1 MKVNSRVE
9 YYALVRERVMS
20 EITVSTPK
28 EWDKNTAL
36 AVLDAWI
43 DALDRGYTLSIKQK
57 GESNE
62 SNGNT

>member
-1 MKVNSRVE
+1 
-9 YYALVRERVMS
+9 MS

-43 DALDRGYTLSIKQK
+43 DALDRGYTLSIKREE
-57 GESNE
+57 GSE
-62 SNGNT
+62 

>member
-1 MKVNSRVE
+1 
-9 YYALVRERVMS
+9 MS
-20 EITVSTPK
+20 EITVSMPK

-43 DALDRGYTLSIKQK
+43 DALDRGYTLSIKQE

-62 SNGNT
+62 

>member
-1 MKVNSRVE
+1 
-9 YYALVRERVMS
+9 MS
-20 EITVSTPK
+20 ELTISTPK

-43 DALDRGYTLSIKQK
+43 DGLNRGYTLKINVGE

-62 SNGNT
+62 